1 MLEAMPEI
9 LKQYPDA
16 HIYVAGDEITRF
28 GTIKEKIKISGY
40 GAYLRRLIGSNRLSE
55 HVTFLGRLNAE
66 QMLTQYLESNVFVS
80 PSSIENSPNSV
91 GEAMLLGMPVIS
103 SDVGGVR
110 DMLTDGREGWLYD
123 NADVDRLAQLV
134 CHVFAQENESEV
146 LSAAAAAAVHAGR
159 THDPDANYS
168 RLMEIYHEINVCV

>member
-1 MLEAMPEI
+1 MKRMTEE
-9 LKQYPDA
+9 
-16 HIYVAGDEITRF
+16 
-28 GTIKEKIKISGY
+28 
-40 GAYLRRLIGSNRLSE
+40 
-55 HVTFLGRLNAE
+55 NAE
-66 QMLTQYLESNVFVS
+66 QMLAQYLESNVFVS

-110 DMLTDGREGWLYD
+110 DMLEDNREGWLYD
-123 NADVDRLAQLV
+123 NSDVDRLAQLV
-134 CHVFAQENESEV
+134 CHGFAKENESEV

-168 RLMEIYHEINVCV
+168 RLMEIYHEINHSI